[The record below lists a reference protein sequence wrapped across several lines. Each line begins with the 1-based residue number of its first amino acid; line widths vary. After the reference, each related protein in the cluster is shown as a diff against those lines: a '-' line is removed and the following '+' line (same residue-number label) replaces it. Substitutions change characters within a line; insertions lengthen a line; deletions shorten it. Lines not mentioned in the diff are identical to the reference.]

1 MNSFQSGIKSIRWG
15 KVTKFA
21 VKGLIAFIIAFGL
34 SIPIAGGVAVATFLG
49 LPLPGSEL
57 PEEPRSLVAEPS
69 IVLDA
74 NGDEIAL
81 FRDFDQTVEIEPED
95 IPQHLKDA
103 FVAIEDRRFW
113 EHSGVDLE
121 GIARAARENVSAGYV
136 KEGGSTI
143 TQQYIKNAYL
153 NNAKSFERKID
164 EALLAVELEKE
175 LSKEE
180 ILFNYVNIS
189 FFGSGAYGVGAAS
202 EIYFSKHVSEIN
214 ISEAAT
220 LAGLVKAP
228 TAFSPHSN
236 PEAADERR
244 RLVINA
250 MLEEGYI
257 TEAEAAEAT
266 AAEVKRFSDGDFTL
280 PATFVFDRPSKG
292 SDEFPFFSDWIEQTL
307 VDELGPDQ
315 VYRGGLTIQTTLD
328 PELQNAAREAAD
340 ARLETTEHPVDL
352 SIVSVEPDTGF
363 VRAILGGRDYETSQV
378 NLGLG
383 GTSGFQ
389 PGSTFKPFVLAT
401 AFEQGIGPEVIYDA
415 PATWP
420 VPGCVG
426 DECSISN
433 FGVNGFGEITLRE
446 AMRASVNTV
455 FAQLVVDVT
464 IGETVELSQNFGLSR
479 VSDDVAYGP
488 SFALG
493 AAEAS
498 PLEMASAY
506 ATFAN
511 SGIYQ
516 EPTAI
521 LTVTDSD
528 ENVII
533 DNRLRQGER
542 VISAATADN
551 VTDVLAGVID
561 GGTGARASIG
571 RPAAGKTGTA
581 QAFRAAWFVGYT
593 PQLATAVWMGH
604 SDGLR
609 SLENINGVR
618 NVTGGSHPATA
629 WRDFNL
635 AAHEGLDVIEFPEPD
650 QIVSLDFVEPQL
662 DENGELIEVPVQR
675 VTKQAVR
682 EFTEIGAQQA
692 RSSLARNCGE
702 RDCVEREVDLPNLP
716 ASVPPTT
723 IPPTTVAPVG
733 NDQSSSI
740 NQERDNE

>member
-1 MNSFQSGIKSIRWG
+1 
-15 KVTKFA
+15 
-21 VKGLIAFIIAFGL
+21 
-34 SIPIAGGVAVATFLG
+34 
-49 LPLPGSEL
+49 
-57 PEEPRSLVAEPS
+57 
-69 IVLDA
+69 
-74 NGDEIAL
+74 
-81 FRDFDQTVEIEPED
+81 
-95 IPQHLKDA
+95 
-103 FVAIEDRRFW
+103 
-113 EHSGVDLE
+113 
-121 GIARAARENVSAGYV
+121 
-136 KEGGSTI
+136 
-143 TQQYIKNAYL
+143 
-153 NNAKSFERKID
+153 
-164 EALLAVELEKE
+164 
-175 LSKEE
+175 
-180 ILFNYVNIS
+180 
-189 FFGSGAYGVGAAS
+189 
-202 EIYFSKHVSEIN
+202 
-214 ISEAAT
+214 
-220 LAGLVKAP
+220 
-228 TAFSPHSN
+228 
-236 PEAADERR
+236 
-244 RLVINA
+244 
-250 MLEEGYI
+250 
-257 TEAEAAEAT
+257 
-266 AAEVKRFSDGDFTL
+266 
-280 PATFVFDRPSKG
+280 
-292 SDEFPFFSDWIEQTL
+292 
-307 VDELGPDQ
+307 
-315 VYRGGLTIQTTLD
+315 
-328 PELQNAAREAAD
+328 
-340 ARLETTEHPVDL
+340 
-352 SIVSVEPDTGF
+352 
-363 VRAILGGRDYETSQV
+363 
-378 NLGLG
+378 
-383 GTSGFQ
+383 
-389 PGSTFKPFVLAT
+389 
-401 AFEQGIGPEVIYDA
+401 
-415 PATWP
+415 
-420 VPGCVG
+420 
-426 DECSISN
+426 
-433 FGVNGFGEITLRE
+433 
-446 AMRASVNTV
+446 MRASVNTV

>member
-1 MNSFQSGIKSIRWG
+1 MQGSSQNKRSNWSAI
-15 KVTKFA
+15 VKFGL
-21 VKGLIAFIIAFGL
+21 KGLVAFVLAFGL
-34 SIPIAGGVAVATFLG
+34 SIPVGGGVAVATFLG

-57 PEEPRSLVAEPS
+57 PEEPRVFISEPS
-69 IVLDA
+69 TVLDA
-74 NGDEIAL
+74 NGNEIAL
-81 FRDFDQTVEIEPED
+81 FRDFDETVEIKPED

-103 FVAIEDRRFW
+103 FVSIEDRRFW

-153 NNAKSFERKID
+153 NNERSFERKID

-180 ILFNYVNIS
+180 ILFNYMNIS

-202 EIYFSKHVSEIN
+202 EIYFGKHVSEIN
-214 ISEAAT
+214 VSEAAT

-236 PEAADERR
+236 PEDADERR

-257 TEAEAAEAT
+257 TEAEAADAT
-266 AAEVKRFSDGDFTL
+266 AAELKRFSDGDFSL
-280 PATFVFDRPSKG
+280 PATFVFSRPSKG
-292 SDEFPFFSDWIEQTL
+292 SSEFPFFSDWIEQTL
-307 VDELGPDQ
+307 VEDLGPDA
-315 VYRGGLTIQTTLD
+315 VYRGGLTIRTTLD
-328 PELQNAAREAAD
+328 PELQEAARQAAD
-340 ARLETTEHPVDL
+340 ERLENTEHPVDL
-352 SIVSVEPDTGF
+352 SIVSIEPDTGF
-363 VRAILGGRDYETSQV
+363 VRAILGGRDYEVSQV

-383 GTSGFQ
+383 GSSGFQ
-389 PGSTFKPFVLAT
+389 PGSTFKPLVLAT
-401 AFEQGIGPEVIYDA
+401 AFEQGIGPEVVYDA
-415 PATWP
+415 PGSWP
-420 VPGCVG
+420 VPGCIG
-426 DECSISN
+426 DECSIGN
-433 FGVNGFGEITLRE
+433 FGGNGFGEITLRE
-446 AMRASVNTV
+446 AMHSSVNTV

-464 IGETVELSQNFGLSR
+464 IGETVDLSQKLGLSR

-498 PLEMASAY
+498 PLEMAAAY
-506 ATFAN
+506 GTFAN
-511 SGIYQ
+511 SGVYQ

-521 LTVTDSD
+521 LTVTDRD
-528 ENVII
+528 ENVIV
-533 DNRLRQGER
+533 DNRLRQGTR

-551 VTDVLAGVID
+551 ITDVLAGVID
-561 GGTGARASIG
+561 GGTGARANIG

-609 SLENINGVR
+609 SLENINGVS

-629 WRDFNL
+629 WREFNL
-635 AAHEGLDVIEFPEPD
+635 AAHEDLEVIEFPEPAE
-650 QIVSLDFVEPQL
+650 IISLDFVEPEF
-662 DENGELIEVPVQR
+662 DEDGEPIELPTQR
-675 VTKQAVR
+675 VTKRVVR

-692 RSSLARNCGE
+692 KSSLARNCGD
-702 RDCVEREVDLPNLP
+702 RDCVEREVALPSLP

-723 IPPTTVAPVG
+723 VQPAAG
-733 NDQSSSI
+733 QNDAANNQRSSI
-740 NQERDNE
+740 NQERDNG